1 MGKRRASNV
10 PVAGVRR
17 GKVEDETQTPYPT
30 LPPRRQAGRTH
41 FAARRARQTSSLRCL
56 ALTPS
61 EAELYALTHRGNAGD
76 AELYARVCSGA
87 ERVLELGCG
96 YGRLLPV
103 LAGRKRHVVGLELD
117 PRLCSLARRTLRES
131 PGSWAARVRVV
142 KGDMSR
148 FSFRERF
155 DRIVIPHSGL
165 YCLTSAAKLLGCLRH
180 ARRHLAPDG
189 RVAFDA
195 YAADA
200 FHAESRSADLDAEHL
215 TPVVSLV
222 WRGKTWDVFEKS
234 RWLRSAQR
242 LFATYL
248 YVPRSGG
255 APHAIQIAQRYLLT
269 KQLPALLASAGLELT
284 AFRWGLG
291 EVTHR
296 PAEHWFAE
304 ARLKRP

>member
-1 MGKRRASNV
+1 M
-10 PVAGVRR
+10 
-17 GKVEDETQTPYPT
+17 
-30 LPPRRQAGRTH
+30 
-41 FAARRARQTSSLRCL
+41 RCL

-61 EAELYALTHRGNAGD
+61 QAELYALTHRGNAGD

-87 ERVLELGCG
+87 DRVLELGCG

-117 PRLCSLARRTLRES
+117 PRLCSLARRTLHES
-131 PGSWAARVRVV
+131 SGSWAARVRVV
-142 KGDMSR
+142 RGDMSR
-148 FSFRERF
+148 FSLGTSF

-165 YCLTSAAKLLGCLRH
+165 YCLTSIAKLLDCLRH

-200 FHAESRSADLDAEHL
+200 FHAESVSADVDAEHFS
-215 TPVVSLV
+215 PVVSLV

-234 RWLRSAQR
+234 RWLRSSQR
-242 LFATYL
+242 LIATYL
-248 YVPRSGG
+248 YVPRAGG
-255 APHAIQIAQRYLLT
+255 SPHTMEIAQRYVLT
-269 KQLPALLASAGLELT
+269 RQLPALLARAGLELT
-284 AFRWGLG
+284 TLRWGLG
-291 EVTHR
+291 EVTAR

-304 ARLKRP
+304 ARLKRA